1 MSGLDNLNPDVSAF
15 VPKTSPKNEVA
26 NAVVP
31 PTAEKHSSEATNPAT
46 NNSTEDANIWKEVKR
61 RSKTSQQK
69 EPRPR
74 STGSD
79 IIETTNITVNNVK
92 NTTAVNS
99 NSNSV
104 ASTNPATQVTNASEK
119 SVGTK
124 KSTQNQK
131 EELDFQFDE
140 EIHYDEDMLHSGGR
154 HNNFS
159 ELSDDEESDFELS
172 DRDINKLLIV
182 TQVKS
187 RPPKHEGIKLKL

>member
-1 MSGLDNLNPDVSAF
+1 M
-15 VPKTSPKNEVA
+15 
-26 NAVVP
+26 
-31 PTAEKHSSEATNPAT
+31 
-46 NNSTEDANIWKEVKR
+46 KR

-69 EPRPR
+69 EPRPP

-79 IIETTNITVNNVK
+79 IIETTSNTVTVNN
-92 NTTAVNS
+92 NTAVNS
-99 NSNSV
+99 NSV
-104 ASTNPATQVTNASEK
+104 VSTNTAKSSTVTNAVANEK
-119 SVGTK
+119 EGSGGTK
-124 KSTQNQK
+124 KSAQGEK

-159 ELSDDEESDFELS
+159 EFSDDEESDFELS

-187 RPPKHEGIKLKL
+187 RPPKHEGKK

>member
-1 MSGLDNLNPDVSAF
+1 MSGDNLNPDVSAF
-15 VPKTSPKNEVA
+15 VPKSSPKNEDA
-26 NAVVP
+26 NAVEP
-31 PTAEKHSSEATNPAT
+31 PTAQKHSSEAINPAT
-46 NNSTEDANIWKEVKR
+46 NSTEDANLWKEVKR

-69 EPRPR
+69 ETRPP

-79 IIETTNITVNNVK
+79 IMDTTSNVTVNNV
-92 NTTAVNS
+92 NSTAVNS
-99 NSNSV
+99 NSV
-104 ASTNPATQVTNASEK
+104 ASNATAKKVVTNAES
-119 SVGTK
+119 SGTK
-124 KSTQNQK
+124 KSAQSEK

-159 ELSDDEESDFELS
+159 EFSDDEESDFELS

-187 RPPKHEGIKLKL
+187 RPPKHEGMR